1 MEQTDIGIISP
12 YRKQWEMIKE
22 TCNAMNWYDIQI
34 GSVEI
39 FQGQEKRIIIVSTVR
54 SNTDTVGF
62 LDNEKR
68 LNVLLT
74 RAKALLII
82 IGNPNTLSKDKHWSK
97 VIQYCKEN
105 NSIKN

>member
-1 MEQTDIGIISP
+1 
-12 YRKQWEMIKE
+12 MIKE
-22 TCNAMNWYDIQI
+22 TCNAMNWNNIQI

-54 SNTDTVGF
+54 SNTSTIGF

-82 IGNPNTLSKDKHWSK
+82 IGNPKTLSKDKYWSK
-97 VIQYCKEN
+97 VIQYCRN
-105 NSIKN
+105 NSSIKE